1 METRT
6 KEQCIVY
13 AENCV
18 ITDEVKSH
26 QYGIT
31 LWHILQSTDL
41 SVPKAEEL
49 TRKIILSIFPSFFE

>member
-1 METRT
+1 MERT
-6 KEQCIVY
+6 KEQCITY

-18 ITDEVKSH
+18 ITDEVKSY

-31 LWHILQSTDL
+31 LWYVLQSTNL
-41 SVPKAEEL
+41 NVPQVEEL